1 MKQDDIFV
9 IDSDA
14 KTYEEVIHSS
24 GKCLYENGYVKDNFA
39 DECIKREQIF
49 PTGLPTITP
58 IAIPHCGSQ
67 FVEKEGLCVIRL
79 KEGVK
84 FNRMDDI
91 TQSVTTSVVFNLALK
106 TDEEHIVFL
115 QKFVNALGDPDRNFV
130 KDCMN
135 TKKEDVPQLFTEYKI
150 L

>member
-58 IAIPHCGSQ
+58 IAIPSLESAVAMVPGRVRSS
-67 FVEKEGLCVIRL
+67 GLCNVIM
-79 KEGVK
+79 KSS
-84 FNRMDDI
+84 F
-91 TQSVTTSVVFNLALK
+91 
-106 TDEEHIVFL
+106 
-115 QKFVNALGDPDRNFV
+115 
-130 KDCMN
+130 
-135 TKKEDVPQLFTEYKI
+135 DVS
-150 L
+150 